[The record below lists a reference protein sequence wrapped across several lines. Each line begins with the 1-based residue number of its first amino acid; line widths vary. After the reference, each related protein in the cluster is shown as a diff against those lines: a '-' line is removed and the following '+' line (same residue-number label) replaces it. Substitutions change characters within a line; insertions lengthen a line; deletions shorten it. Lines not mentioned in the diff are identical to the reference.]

1 MLRPA
6 SIFRDPARSARALAC
21 LSGLAVGALVSPM
34 AVAQNVTAAAVDAG
48 AISGRDFAG
57 VRFPLAAASGELAF
71 RADQA
76 SAWVEAGGLSS
87 SGAVNRVVL
96 SGDVLARIGTF
107 EFRARR
113 AAIWL
118 ERLDDAEA
126 ADGKAVYQVFAYFDR
141 LSTPDADA
149 AQAVSMQSANL
160 PVRGIVEID
169 ESPTSGGVQL
179 RADLLRQGPV
189 SDGFTAEAERALA
202 DTLRRQLT
210 GVSGAAPSGEPSPD
224 QAPLI
229 FPTTGTISVSAGDIQ
244 MISGEQERS
253 VIITA
258 PSAPAVGPDGGT
270 IQSLARGGIVV
281 MYSDRASGRTLELTA
296 QRGVIYLAKDTGPT
310 PDLAGLPAGAVRG
323 IYLEGGVVATD
334 GRFTLR
340 GPSIYYDLQANRA
353 VVLDAVF
360 WTYDAKRRLP
370 LYVRASAIRQES
382 ADQFTAENVRLATT
396 GFFEPDFTIGASKVT
411 ITRDT
416 REVERT
422 VARRGGGGRFGPGG
436 IRLPETIGGGTGF
449 ADEVGPLTTT
459 STEQGVLIDAQDIT
473 LRAGDLP
480 FFYWPRFRGDP
491 SRVPLKD
498 IRVENRTG
506 SGTALR
512 TRWNAYSLLDLEPD
526 ENIDV
531 DLLIDGYFRRGLAL
545 GLEGRYADE
554 DTVASLWGYSVF
566 DDKGTDI
573 LPSGRRRSW
582 EGTTRGAAN
591 LDLVSRLDAN
601 WVLAAQASH
610 VGDEVFLESF
620 KQQWPRENRE
630 LTNRAQLRYTD
641 GNNALWIEGSGRFF
655 DAVPNQYLLQ
665 SQGYSVS
672 KAPEVGYTRLSDD
685 LLRDWRPGLLTWNQE
700 YRYTRARMQFDEPRA
715 RERGYDLASLS
726 QRAFGIDPNQSI
738 AERLRAEGYESDSI
752 HRFDTRQELNSQL
765 LVGPMSINPYGV
777 GRVTAYDD
785 RFSRF
790 AALTTERERQEKQRY
805 WGAVG
810 TRFSTQ
816 IQRVDN
822 SISSSLFDLNRIRH
836 IVEPSLTLQQA
847 GTNRDR
853 ITLPVYDDEV
863 ESLAEGGL
871 MRAGV
876 AQTWQTQR
884 GGPGR
889 WRSVDV
895 LKWNS
900 DVVFKSRDVDPKS
913 TLTRFAEYR
922 PELSIPG
929 NAWLN
934 EGQWQASNSLALT
947 GSNIFDFDAQQS
959 QRSTAG
965 AILQHTPDFATIGE
979 VRYLNAQESTVF
991 DWSAQYRMTSKYFI
1005 TGGVTYDLKGGGFQ
1019 NTNVEVRRAFQ
1030 AVLFGVNLS
1039 YNNITGET
1047 SFGFLLRPM
1056 GTRSSDA
1063 RLGGVPESVERWQ
1076 SELWT
1081 QEQGLNGLGRTAP
1094 GGLFE

>member
-1 MLRPA
+1 
-6 SIFRDPARSARALAC
+6 
-21 LSGLAVGALVSPM
+21 
-34 AVAQNVTAAAVDAG
+34 
-48 AISGRDFAG
+48 
-57 VRFPLAAASGELAF
+57 
-71 RADQA
+71 
-76 SAWVEAGGLSS
+76 
-87 SGAVNRVVL
+87 
-96 SGDVLARIGTF
+96 
-107 EFRARR
+107 
-113 AAIWL
+113 
-118 ERLDDAEA
+118 
-126 ADGKAVYQVFAYFDR
+126 
-141 LSTPDADA
+141 
-149 AQAVSMQSANL
+149 
-160 PVRGIVEID
+160 
-169 ESPTSGGVQL
+169 
-179 RADLLRQGPV
+179 
-189 SDGFTAEAERALA
+189 
-202 DTLRRQLT
+202 
-210 GVSGAAPSGEPSPD
+210 
-224 QAPLI
+224 
-229 FPTTGTISVSAGDIQ
+229 
-244 MISGEQERS
+244 
-253 VIITA
+253 
-258 PSAPAVGPDGGT
+258 
-270 IQSLARGGIVV
+270 
-281 MYSDRASGRTLELTA
+281 
-296 QRGVIYLAKDTGPT
+296 
-310 PDLAGLPAGAVRG
+310 
-323 IYLEGGVVATD
+323 
-334 GRFTLR
+334 
-340 GPSIYYDLQANRA
+340 
-353 VVLDAVF
+353 
-360 WTYDAKRRLP
+360 

-416 REVERT
+416 REVERSAT
-422 VARRGGGGRFGPGG
+422 RRGRFGPGG

-449 ADEVGPLTTT
+449 VDEAGPLTTT
-459 STEQGVLIDAQDIT
+459 SVEQGVLIDAQDIT

-545 GLEGRYADE
+545 GLDGRYTDE
-554 DTVASLWGYSVF
+554 DTVASLWAYGVF

-582 EGTTRGAAN
+582 EGTTRGAAT
-591 LDLVSRLDAN
+591 LDVVSRLDAN
-601 WVLAAQASH
+601 WIFAGQAAH

-620 KQQWPRENRE
+620 KQQWPRESRE
-630 LTNRAQLRYTD
+630 LTNRAQLRYAE
-641 GNNALWIEGSGRFF
+641 GNNALWLEGSGRFF

-672 KAPEVGYTRLSDD
+672 KAPEAGYTRLSDD

-726 QRAFGIDPNQSI
+726 QRAFGINPNQSI

-765 LVGPMSINPYGV
+765 LVGPMAINPYGV
-777 GRVTAYDD
+777 ARATAYDD

-863 ESLAEGGL
+863 ESLSEGGL

-900 DVVFKSRDVDPKS
+900 DLVFKSRDVDPKS
-913 TLTRFAEYR
+913 TLTRFTEYR

-1019 NTNVEVRRAFQ
+1019 NTNVELRRSFQ
-1030 AVLFGVNLS
+1030 SVLFGVNLS

-1047 SFGFLLRPM
+1047 SFGFLFRPM

-1063 RLGGVPESVERWQ
+1063 RLGGAPEALDRWQ